1 VNKNVKK
8 PTNNT
13 YSEDKSR
20 KLESKMKLKK
30 DIIKTNKMYNKVLK
44 DLDINDL
51 DSFED
56 VEYELF
62 EHKSKSKR

>member
-1 VNKNVKK
+1 
-8 PTNNT
+8 
-13 YSEDKSR
+13 
-20 KLESKMKLKK
+20 MKLKK